1 MDYLRRHLRTDFTRP
16 AAKPESPSTARL
28 TTSAPRKP
36 RAFRA
41 NYNKD
46 SYRRAIDRAALRA
59 FPIPKDIKGN
69 PKKVEAWKL
78 TYAWKPN
85 QLRKSAATTA
95 RKQMDLETAQILLG
109 HSSKKT
115 TERYYAEMDHDR
127 AIEFAQK
134 YG

>member
-1 MDYLRRHLRTDFTRP
+1 M
-16 AAKPESPSTARL
+16 
-28 TTSAPRKP
+28 
-36 RAFRA
+36 
-41 NYNKD
+41 
-46 SYRRAIDRAALRA
+46 
-59 FPIPKDIKGN
+59 
-69 PKKVEAWKL
+69 
-78 TYAWKPN
+78 
-85 QLRKSAATTA
+85 RKSAATTA